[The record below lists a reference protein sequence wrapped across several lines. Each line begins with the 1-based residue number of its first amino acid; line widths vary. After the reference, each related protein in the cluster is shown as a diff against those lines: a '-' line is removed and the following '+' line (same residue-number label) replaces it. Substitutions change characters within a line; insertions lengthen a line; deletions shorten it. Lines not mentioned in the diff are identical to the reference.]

1 MVRAGSVNYAMDD
14 GYVPDYH
21 TGRRMSAQ
29 SEHVCLASSGRM
41 FGQIYIP
48 ADPLISDAES
58 THVTFKCSS
67 LKISITSVPSFPKLC
82 NVHCCIFH
90 LQCFCMALAIYVC
103 FETAHFALW

>member
-1 MVRAGSVNYAMDD
+1 MVRAGSVNYAMED

-29 SEHVCLASSGRM
+29 SEHVCLASSGQM

-82 NVHCCIFH
+82 NVH
-90 LQCFCMALAIYVC
+90 
-103 FETAHFALW
+103 